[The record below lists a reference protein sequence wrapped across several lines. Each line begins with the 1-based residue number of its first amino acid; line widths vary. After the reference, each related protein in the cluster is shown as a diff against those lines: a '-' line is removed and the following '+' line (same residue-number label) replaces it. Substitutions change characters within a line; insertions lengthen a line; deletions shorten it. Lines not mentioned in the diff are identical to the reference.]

1 MGCFCLTVPTYGL
14 LSSIGLFRTYWHRH
28 VLGAHSEGDIAW
40 IISVFGFL
48 DCLFAAPSGIL
59 FDRYG
64 PRRLL
69 PLGCVAYVAA
79 FIGLAFSTT
88 YAQFMGCMALA
99 GVAAGRPIRAGMLF
113 LFVVNGGRS

>member
-1 MGCFCLTVPTYGL
+1 MVVIGCFCLTVPTYGL
-14 LSSIGLFRTYWHRH
+14 LSSIGLFQTYWHHH
-28 VLGAHSEGDIAW
+28 VLRTYSEGDISW

-64 PRRLL
+64 SRWLL
-69 PLGCVAYVAA
+69 PLGCVAYIAA

-88 YAQFMGCMALA
+88 YGQFMGCMALA
-99 GVAAGRPIRAGMLF
+99 GIAAGRQIRLGNMLS
-113 LFVVNGGRS
+113 VYG